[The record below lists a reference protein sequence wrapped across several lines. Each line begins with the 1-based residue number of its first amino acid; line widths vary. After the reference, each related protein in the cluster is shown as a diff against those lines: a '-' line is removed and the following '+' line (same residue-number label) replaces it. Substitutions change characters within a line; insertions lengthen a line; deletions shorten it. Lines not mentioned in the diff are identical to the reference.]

1 MQFTKK
7 TIIYII
13 CLYPSKP
20 MEKTQM
26 QTFPMLAEKEKW
38 KTGKLLNLNPNCIPI
53 KIQWSVSM
61 PENTWILVRKFLSV
75 IEIFEV

>member
-1 MQFTKK
+1 
-7 TIIYII
+7 
-13 CLYPSKP
+13 
-20 MEKTQM
+20 MEKTQT
-26 QTFPMLAEKEKW
+26 QTFPMGGKEKW
-38 KTGKLLNLNPNCIPI
+38 ETGKLLNLNPNCIPI